1 MKKVFNT
8 TGICISRKHYLV
20 DISKKL
26 SKIEE
31 LIENEFYF
39 VITRPR
45 QYGKTTTLSQL
56 YKNIKD
62 RYKVIKLSF
71 EGVGTASFETEES
84 FCLMLTEMFKKQ
96 FRKDNEIISKIYEAK
111 TMLELSYLI
120 SDLTENE
127 EMILIIDEADKAGNN
142 EVFIEFL
149 GMLRALYLER
159 EEEMGTTFKSVI
171 LAGVYD
177 IRNLKLKIRGEYEH
191 RYNSPWNIAVNFN
204 VDMSFNENE
213 ISSMLE
219 KYSKDNGLDMEI
231 EELSKEIY
239 KFTGGYP
246 FLVSRVCQLVDEYIL
261 DDRSKEW
268 TKYHIQRAIKKLINE
283 KNMLFDDLI
292 KNLENNKDLYK
303 FIYEVLVLNISK
315 VYNINNPTIELG
327 TMFGYL
333 VADDENNVMV
343 SNQILKEV
351 IYNYMISRTD
361 TKDMSA
367 YNFKSNFIKE
377 DESLD
382 MERVLLK
389 FQQFMKENYSSRD
402 IEFLE
407 RHGVLLFL
415 AFIKP
420 IINGVGFDYKEVQI
434 SEERRLDI
442 VISYNSYKYVIE
454 TKIWH
459 GEIAHKKGLE
469 QLKSYL
475 DIEGLDR
482 GYLLIFN
489 FNKNKDY
496 KSNEYRFES
505 KEIFEV
511 CV

>member
-1 MKKVFNT
+1 MRKAFNT
-8 TGICISRKHYLV
+8 TGVCNPKKHYLV
-20 DISKKL
+20 NISKKL
-26 SKIEE
+26 SEIEE

-56 YKNIKD
+56 YKNIKNK
-62 RYKVIKLSF
+62 YNVVKISF
-71 EGVGTASFETEES
+71 EGVGNSNFESEET
-84 FCLMLTEMFKKQ
+84 FCGMITEMFKKH
-96 FRKDNEIISKIYEAK
+96 FKKDVEILEKISSVK
-111 TMLELSYLI
+111 TMLELGYLI
-120 SDLTENE
+120 SEITESD
-127 EMILIIDEADKAGNN
+127 EMILIIDEADKASNN

-159 EEEMGTTFKSVI
+159 EEELSTTFKSVI

-177 IRNLKLKIRGEYEH
+177 IRNLKLKIRGDYEH
-191 RYNSPWNIAVNFN
+191 RYNSPWNIAVKFD
-204 VDMSFNENE
+204 VDMSFNESE
-213 ISSMLE
+213 IFSMLE
-219 KYSKDNGLDMEI
+219 EYSSDNNLDMNI
-231 EELSKEIY
+231 ENLSNEIY
-239 KFTGGYP
+239 KFTSGYP
-246 FLVSRVCQLVDEYIL
+246 FLVSRVCQLVDEDIVAN
-261 DDRSKEW
+261 RSEIW
-268 TKYHIQRAIKKLINE
+268 TEYHIQRATKKLINE

-292 KNLENNKDLYK
+292 KNLENNKELYK
-303 FIYEVLVLNISK
+303 FIYNILVLNISQ
-315 VYNINNPTIELG
+315 VYNINNPTIEIG

-333 VADDENNVMV
+333 VADSENNVIV

-361 TKDMSA
+361 TTEMNS

-377 DESLD
+377 DNSLD
-382 MERVLLK
+382 IERVLLK

-402 IEFLE
+402 TEFLE
-407 RHGVLLFL
+407 RQGVLLFL

-442 VISYNSYKYVIE
+442 VISYNIYKYVIE

-459 GEIAHKKGLE
+459 GEIAHTKGLE
-469 QLKSYL
+469 QLRNYL

-489 FNKNKDY
+489 FNKNK
-496 KSNEYRFES
+496 EYSKTEYVFEE

>member
-71 EGVGTASFETEES
+71 EGVGIASFETEES